1 MTISVYEAFS
11 LNRAIEKLIEND
23 IKMSFNDGYQF
34 YQLKKELNNIEQYTV
49 KRLNNVIQTEHLNT
63 NQLTD
68 DEQMIY
74 LAVMNSEVNIS
85 DYDIN
90 LDNLKDNKELCASIK
105 DIMILYDVFGKKNV
119 VTSNES
125 GLLEN

>member
-1 MTISVYEAFS
+1 MTISVYDVFS
-11 LNRAIEKLIEND
+11 LNRAIEKIMGLD
-23 IKMSFNDGYQF
+23 VHMSFNDGYHF
-34 YQLKKELNNIEQYTV
+34 YCLKKELDDIEQYTV
-49 KRLNNVIQTEHLNT
+49 KRLNSVISTEHLNNNT
-63 NQLTD
+63 LTD

-90 LDNLKDNKELCASIK
+90 LDILKDNKELCASLK
-105 DIMILYDVFGKKNV
+105 DIMIIYNVFDKKNV
-119 VTSNES
+119 ATSNES

>member
-1 MTISVYEAFS
+1 MTISVYEVFS

-34 YQLKKELNNIEQYTV
+34 YQLKKELNDIEQYAA
-49 KRLNNVIQTEHLNT
+49 KRLNSVIQTEHLNT

-90 LDNLKDNKELCASIK
+90 LDKLKDNKELCTSLK

-119 VTSNES
+119 ATSNEN

>member
-1 MTISVYEAFS
+1 MTISVYEVFS

-34 YQLKKELNNIEQYTV
+34 YQLKKELNNIEQYAA
-49 KRLNNVIQTEHLNT
+49 KRLNSVIQTEHLNT

-90 LDNLKDNKELCASIK
+90 LDNLKGNEELCASLK

-119 VTSNES
+119 ATSNES